1 MKLKLLRN
9 PSADGATIGKLFVE
23 GVFECFTLEDQIREV
38 PGQAVEQW
46 KVAGQTAIPSGT
58 YRVTVD
64 FSMRF
69 QRMMLHVLNVPGFDG
84 IRIHSG
90 NTAAD
95 TEGCILVGMG
105 VDHNAAQPDIT
116 ESRVALKGLFDRV
129 WNVVRYSEPV
139 YIEII
144 NTPSAPEPTKE
155 V

>member
-1 MKLKLLRN
+1 MKLKLQRD
-9 PSADGATIGKLFVE
+9 PSADGATIGKLFVD

-38 PGQAVEQW
+38 FGKPVEQW
-46 KVAGQTAIPSGT
+46 KVPGQTAIPSGT

-69 QRMMLHVLNVPGFDG
+69 QQMMPHILNVPGFDG

-105 VDHNAAQPDIT
+105 IDHNAASPFIT
-116 ESRVALKGLFDRV
+116 ESRAAFKPLFDRLWGV
-129 WNVVRYSEPV
+129 IRYSEPV
-139 YIEII
+139 YIEIL
-144 NTPSAPEPTKE
+144 NTPVAPEPTKE
-155 V
+155 G